1 MKMVDKGTWQ
11 GNIIRKLDIKMM
23 RDALRDVTSIAS
35 LPISAEIHFKT
46 YMNLKHVD
54 LWNVLH
60 DINDNTFIDY
70 IISPNM
76 YIVALSIYAI
86 ERRMAEKG
94 GTVIEHFNDLQCLFF
109 EIFYTIKDEHPAI
122 ADEIEFYLEKD
133 IDAICEHLD
142 IGQIYKKLKKGD
154 GYKCFLKD

>member
-1 MKMVDKGTWQ
+1 MQISGKDTWR
-11 GNIIRKLDIKMM
+11 GDIIRKLDIKMIKDVM
-23 RDALRDVTSIAS
+23 RDVTSIAS

-46 YMNLKHVD
+46 YMNLKHID
-54 LWNVLH
+54 LWEVLH

-70 IISPNM
+70 IVSPNM

-86 ERRMAEKG
+86 ERRMAERG

-109 EIFYTIKDEHPAI
+109 EIFYNIRDEYPAI

-142 IGQIYKKLKKGD
+142 IGRIYKKLTKGD
-154 GYKCFLKD
+154 RYKCFLKD

>member
-35 LPISAEIHFKT
+35 LPISSEIHFKAF
-46 YMNLKHVD
+46 MNAKHVD
-54 LWNVLH
+54 LWNVIH
-60 DINDNTFIDY
+60 DMHNDTFIDY
-70 IISPNM
+70 IVSSNM

-86 ERRMAEKG
+86 ERRMVEKG

-109 EIFYTIKDEHPAI
+109 EIFYNIRDEYPAI

-142 IGQIYKKLKKGD
+142 IGRIYKNLRKETSINAS
-154 GYKCFLKD
+154 

>member
-1 MKMVDKGTWQ
+1 MKMVDKSTWQ
-11 GNIIRKLDIKMM
+11 GNIIRKLDIKMT
-23 RDALRDVTSIAS
+23 RDAIRDVTSIAS
-35 LPISAEIHFKT
+35 LPISSEIHFKT
-46 YMNLKHVD
+46 FMNSKNVN
-54 LWNVLH
+54 LWNVMH
-60 DINDNTFIDY
+60 DMHEATFIDY
-70 IISPNM
+70 IVSPNM

-109 EIFYTIKDEHPAI
+109 EIFYNIRDSYPAI

-142 IGQIYKKLKKGD
+142 IGRIYKNLRKETSINAS
-154 GYKCFLKD
+154 

>member
-1 MKMVDKGTWQ
+1 MKMVGKDTWQ
-11 GNIIRKLDIKMM
+11 GDIIRKLDIKMT
-23 RDALRDVTSIAS
+23 RDVIRDVTSIAS
-35 LPISAEIHFKT
+35 LPISSEIHFKT
-46 YMNLKHVD
+46 FMNSKNVN
-54 LWNVLH
+54 LWNVIH
-60 DINDNTFIDY
+60 DMHEATFIDY
-70 IISPNM
+70 IVSPNM

-86 ERRMAEKG
+86 ERHMVEAG

-109 EIFYTIKDEHPAI
+109 EIFYMIKDAYPDI

-154 GYKCFLKD
+154 EYKCFLKD

>member
-1 MKMVDKGTWQ
+1 MQISGKDTWT
-11 GNIIRKLDIKMM
+11 GNIIRKLDIKMIK
-23 RDALRDVTSIAS
+23 DAMRDVTSIAS

-54 LWNVLH
+54 LWEVLH

-70 IISPNM
+70 IVSPNM

-86 ERRMAEKG
+86 ERRMVEKG
-94 GTVIEHFNDLQCLFF
+94 GTVIERFNDLQCLFF
-109 EIFYTIKDEHPAI
+109 EIFYSIKDKYPTI

-142 IGQIYKKLKKGD
+142 IGQIYKNLRKETGINAS
-154 GYKCFLKD
+154 